1 MEKLYER
8 IKFLRKE
15 KNWKQTEAAELLE
28 ISITSYCRYERGE
41 REPTASVLIQ
51 IADFYGV
58 SIDYLVGRTE
68 KRQVR
73 K

>member
-1 MEKLYER
+1 MEFRR
-8 IKFLRKE
+8 IRDLRE
-15 KNWKQTEAAELLE
+15 DSDRSQREVAELLY
-28 ISITSYCRYERGE
+28 IRRTVYRRYETGE

>member
-41 REPTASVLIQ
+41 REPGAALLWRM
-51 IADFYGV
+51 ADLFGV
-58 SIDYLVGRTE
+58 SVDYLIGGTDER
-68 KRQVR
+68 
-73 K
+73 